1 MYKRSGNRRK
11 NRFLSAFK
19 TSRTFFRLGGLG
31 RCPQY
36 ETVMKGFAP
45 RGFWLP
51 SQIVGLA
58 REGSVLH
65 VLQPRS
71 ECATVCKCVRLA
83 VMGPWS
89 SILRSDVHITKFV
102 LLIVCRSHCPWPGL
116 TMHVKDFVKAKSGAE
131 RAFGSR
137 SDTIDCILPHATS
150 SMTCTLPAKFE
161 PNLVSSQRCR
171 QKVRRCE
178 SS

>member
-1 MYKRSGNRRK
+1 LPTVRNCHERFCAA
-11 NRFLSAFK
+11 RFLASLSNCWPSPRRFRSA
-19 TSRTFFRLGGLG
+19 
-31 RCPQY
+31 
-36 ETVMKGFAP
+36 
-45 RGFWLP
+45 
-51 SQIVGLA
+51 
-58 REGSVLH
+58 
-65 VLQPRS
+65 RS
-71 ECATVCKCVRLA
+71 AAKKRVCHGVQVCKT
-83 VMGPWS
+83 GPWS